1 MSSLSYPM
9 KLLVLLFLAGV
20 SLSLLS
26 CAKKPAEL
34 FTQGIKQLKAG
45 DFTKAQEYFEDGI
58 KKDGGDSLY
67 AAFIEANL
75 LTGKYPEINSAY
87 NDFSSEI
94 RGAVEHLYGYRFV
107 RLYGI
112 TSKIIPY
119 NVKGGNQIP
128 VDFYL
133 TIQLQIAS
141 DYPGFMQLKQLIYQ
155 TVKR

>member
-1 MSSLSYPM
+1 MSFVSSFM
-9 KLLVLLFLAGV
+9 KLLLILCLTVV

-26 CAKKPAEL
+26 CAKKPTEL
-34 FTQGIKQLKAG
+34 YADGIKQLKAG
-45 DFTKAQEYFEDGI
+45 YFKKAQEYFADGI

-67 AAFIEANL
+67 AAFIAANL
-75 LTGKYPEINSAY
+75 VTGKYPDINSAY
-87 NDFSSEI
+87 NDFTSEI

-107 RLYGI
+107 HLYGI

-128 VDFYL
+128 DDFYL
-133 TIQLQIAS
+133 IVQLQIAS
-141 DYPGFMQLKQLIYQ
+141 DYPGFMSLKQLIYQ